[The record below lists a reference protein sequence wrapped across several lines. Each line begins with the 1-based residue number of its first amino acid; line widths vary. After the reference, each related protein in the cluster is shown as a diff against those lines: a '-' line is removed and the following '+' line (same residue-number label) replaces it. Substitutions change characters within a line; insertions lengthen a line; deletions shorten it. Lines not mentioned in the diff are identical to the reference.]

1 MTDKA
6 IQIWFGVNKQDYL
19 QLFLD
24 EPKKDMKVGKYVGKY
39 PFVNSLWYDEMYKM
53 IFRPVIINL
62 IELLDSSIHHKNLFA

>member
-53 IFRPVIINL
+53 VKAAGMTWESEPQC
-62 IELLDSSIHHKNLFA
+62 LDIKIK

>member
-24 EPKKDMKVGKYVGKY
+24 EPKKDMKAI
-39 PFVNSLWYDEMYKM
+39 E
-53 IFRPVIINL
+53 IINGSNL
-62 IELLDSSIHHKNLFA
+62 NFTSRRRHHDHGGIPRRSPPSPPRRADRLLSE